1 MRRVPAQ
8 VMFGVLLVLLPMLDG
23 FILLALRSALAAL
36 AFLVLLL
43 SRRFLLGLLACFL
56 VLILGLILF
65 HDSTPWIYWVIP
77 VVSPYI
83 TAKYPQDLGGL
94 SFKLSSELI
103 IY

>member
-8 VMFGVLLVLLPMLDG
+8 VMFGVLLVLLPMLAG
-23 FILLALRSALAAL
+23 FILLALRSAL

-56 VLILGLILF
+56 ILILGLVLLF

-77 VVSPYI
+77 VVSPY
-83 TAKYPQDLGGL
+83 TSVKSSQDPGGL
-94 SFKLSSELI
+94 TFKLSSEMF